1 MVSASS
7 NGTVENRST
16 NVKAAVE
23 TGESQAP
30 VKLETPVLI
39 VGAGPAGQLA
49 ALLLSRQGIASTIV
63 ERRIERSTAPKAHA
77 VNPRTLE
84 ICSSVG
90 LPMDEFYRLA
100 APASQGGLVQ
110 FLSSLSGVALG
121 ALPYERQDEAV
132 RALTP
137 YPLAN
142 IAQPQFEQLLSQAIE
157 KRNDISVLRGCT
169 ATEVAQ
175 DAEGVSVQVD
185 LKGAA
190 SRMNIHCQYLLA
202 ADGANSRIR
211 DRLGITMEG
220 PEAIE
225 HYMMIHFRADLSE
238 LVAAN
243 PGILYFLCDP
253 DISATMIAYDH
264 ADNWVLMQRC
274 EPAEHT
280 RENFDADTCIGLI
293 RKAVGKPLG
302 HISICNVSP
311 WVMSSQVANEYR
323 RGRVFLVGDAAHRF
337 PPTGG
342 LGLNTG
348 VGDVHNLCWK
358 IAAVEKGWAGPALL
372 DTYEAERKAV
382 AEINSTQ
389 SLHNA
394 LKIFDL
400 FAYLYGD
407 DAAQHKQHFEKV
419 CSEGLSSPELKAA
432 IEVQRPHF
440 DSLGLQLGYRYA
452 QEQQRNPEETDISD
466 YQPSYSVGSR
476 LPHFWLK
483 GEGGSAVSILELL
496 AANQFSLLVTA
507 AHPGWQAAL
516 DGIDIP
522 VLCLCE
528 GVDFTG
534 LNEVWSEQSALVD
547 TAAVLV
553 RPDGHIAAVF
563 ARQMDG
569 AKEHLCAALAAQLCN
584 PLLETAKVA

>member
-1 MVSASS
+1 M
-7 NGTVENRST
+7 N
-16 NVKAAVE
+16 AVE
-23 TGESQAP
+23 QTGQSHAP
-30 VKLETPVLI
+30 VKIETPVLI

-49 ALLLSRQGIASTIV
+49 ALLLSHQGIASTIV
-63 ERRIERSTAPKAHA
+63 ERRVERSTAPKAHA

-84 ICSSVG
+84 ICASVG
-90 LPMDEFYRLA
+90 LAMDEFYRLA

-110 FLSSLSGVALG
+110 FMSSLSGVALG
-121 ALPYERQDEAV
+121 ALPYERQDDAV

-142 IAQPQFEQLLSQAIE
+142 IAQPRFEQLLSQAIDQ
-157 KRNDISVLRGCT
+157 RNDISVLRGCT
-169 ATEVAQ
+169 CTDVAQ
-175 DAEGVSVQVD
+175 DADGVSVQVE
-185 LKGAA
+185 LKSAA
-190 SRMNIHCQYLLA
+190 SPVIVRSQYLLA

-243 PGILYFLCDP
+243 PGILYFLCHP
-253 DISATMIAYDH
+253 DISAMMIAYDH

-274 EPAEHT
+274 DPAEHT
-280 RENFDADTCIGLI
+280 RDNFDVDTCIDLI
-293 RKAVGKPLG
+293 RKAVGKPVG
-302 HISICNVSP
+302 HITICNVSP

-323 RGRVFLVGDAAHRF
+323 RGRIFLVGDAAHRF

-348 VGDVHNLCWK
+348 VGDVQNLCWK
-358 IAAVEKGWAGPALL
+358 IAAIENGWAEPALL
-372 DTYEAERKAV
+372 DSYEAERKAV
-382 AEINSTQ
+382 AEVNSTQ

-394 LKIFDL
+394 VKMFDL

-407 DAAQHKQHFEKV
+407 NTDQQKLHFEKI
-419 CSEGLSSPELKAA
+419 CSEALTSPELKAA

-440 DSLGLQLGYRYA
+440 DSLGLQLGYSYA
-452 QEQQRNPEETDISD
+452 DEAWRSEPGIDISD
-466 YQPSYSVGSR
+466 YRPSYSPGSH

-483 GEGGSAVSILELL
+483 GEGDSAVSILEQLPV
-496 AANQFSLLVTA
+496 NQFSLLVTA
-507 AHPGWQAAL
+507 GQQGWRAL
-516 DGIDIP
+516 LNSIDIP

-528 GVDFTG
+528 GADFVGLHEAWGEQAALADTG
-534 LNEVWSEQSALVD
+534 AL
-547 TAAVLV
+547 LI

-563 ARQMDG
+563 ERPMGD
-569 AKEHLCAALAAQLCN
+569 AKQRLCAALAAQLCN
-584 PLLETAKVA
+584 PLLKAEKVA